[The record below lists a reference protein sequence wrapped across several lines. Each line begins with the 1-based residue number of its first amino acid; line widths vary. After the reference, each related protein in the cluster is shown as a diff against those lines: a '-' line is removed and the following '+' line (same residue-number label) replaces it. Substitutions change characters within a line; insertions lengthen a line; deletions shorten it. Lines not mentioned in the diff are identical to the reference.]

1 MVEETTSAEI
11 ALKLH
16 EEYCLRGCGARGIP
30 PASKRVALRQKSGRW
45 CHPASALPPAG
56 LEVPP
61 QKRRSV
67 CEKEQARLETN
78 VDRRC
83 HGYKS
88 LSLGLAVRDC
98 AAQDTKRDASD
109 ATGHALRGRIQPEKC
124 AIARLAGFFE
134 TGWVFVERSCNAG
147 LARNELG
154 PRIAGTASNPL

>member
-1 MVEETTSAEI
+1 MSDTKA
-11 ALKLH
+11 
-16 EEYCLRGCGARGIP
+16 YYG
-30 PASKRVALRQKSGRW
+30 
-45 CHPASALPPAG
+45 HPLGASAAIERLG
-56 LEVPP
+56 LE
-61 QKRRSV
+61 
-67 CEKEQARLETN
+67 
-78 VDRRC
+78 
-83 HGYKS
+83 G
-88 LSLGLAVRDC
+88 DC